1 MKKFINIIILA
12 HVSVS
17 NCFSSVT
24 NSVPISTSTSSP
36 RTSSFSS
43 STNNLIGNW
52 KDGKESLQRDDC
64 CVVSI
69 NGMESH
75 LNHLYEYF
83 VNQGPSD
90 LDLRTRIHAETLFN
104 DCLTIRQ
111 SVVSIPEFDMK
122 EKESDEID
130 SCTAALMEF
139 ARGVISFADGLVLK
153 KPCTDVY
160 MRIVC
165 ASDYKAIDP
174 MYHTDKA
181 PLRGYT
187 TLIGPGTEF
196 CENICSPLEYASL
209 RSLGNESSSSI
220 PTRKAKNM
228 EFIVMKGDYYEYN
241 DPDTSETSKIL
252 SRIKKRIWTRTSA
265 CVHRSPPGNGGRR
278 VIISL
283 DLADGDDDREWYQ
296 KNQKREW
303 RSGMTQ
309 RKSRLVA

>member
-1 MKKFINIIILA
+1 MKNILNIIIILA
-12 HVSVS
+12 QVSFSV
-17 NCFSSVT
+17 CFSSVT
-24 NSVPISTSTSSP
+24 KSFDTSNIPTASKN
-36 RTSSFSS
+36 T
-43 STNNLIGNW
+43 NLIGNW
-52 KDGKESLQRDDC
+52 KDGKTSLQRDDC

-69 NGMESH
+69 DGMEPH

-90 LDLRTRIHAETLFN
+90 LNLRARINAESLLH
-104 DCLTIRQ
+104 DCRTIRQ
-111 SVVSIPEFDMK
+111 SVVAIPEFDMK
-122 EKESDEID
+122 EYPNDEID
-130 SCTAALMEF
+130 PCTAALMEL
-139 ARGVISFADGLVLK
+139 ARGVISFADGLVLER
-153 KPCTDVY
+153 KPCMDVY

-209 RSLGNESSSSI
+209 RSLGNGSSSSI

-228 EFIVMKGDYYEYN
+228 EFIIMKGDYYEYN
-241 DPDTSETSKIL
+241 DSQMSQTFQLL
-252 SRIKKRIWTRTSA
+252 SRIKKKLWTRTSA

>member
-1 MKKFINIIILA
+1 MKTFLNLIIILA
-12 HVSVS
+12 QVSCS
-17 NCFSSVT
+17 TCFSSVT
-24 NSVPISTSTSSP
+24 KT
-36 RTSSFSS
+36 FDSS
-43 STNNLIGNW
+43 STISPSSNHPLIGNW

-69 NGMESH
+69 DGMESH

-83 VNQGPSD
+83 VNQGPSE
-90 LDLRTRIHAETLFN
+90 LDLRTRIHADALFQ

-111 SVVSIPEFDMK
+111 SVVAIPEFDM
-122 EKESDEID
+122 EEYENEEID
-130 SCTAALMEF
+130 PCTAALMEL
-139 ARGVISFADGLVLK
+139 AKGVISFTDGLVLAQ
-153 KPCTDVY
+153 PCTDVY

-196 CENICSPLEYASL
+196 CEKICSPLEYASL
-209 RSLGNESSSSI
+209 RSLGNESSPSI
-220 PTRKAKNM
+220 STRKAKNM

-241 DPDTSETSKIL
+241 DSDMSETSKIL
-252 SRIKKRIWTRTSA
+252 SRIKKKLWTRTSA

>member
-1 MKKFINIIILA
+1 
-12 HVSVS
+12 
-17 NCFSSVT
+17 VT
-24 NSVPISTSTSSP
+24 
-36 RTSSFSS
+36 
-43 STNNLIGNW
+43 
-52 KDGKESLQRDDC
+52 
-64 CVVSI
+64 
-69 NGMESH
+69 
-75 LNHLYEYF
+75 
-83 VNQGPSD
+83 
-90 LDLRTRIHAETLFN
+90 
-104 DCLTIRQ
+104 
-111 SVVSIPEFDMK
+111 IPEFDMNG
-122 EKESDEID
+122 EYPYDEIVD
-130 SCTAALMEF
+130 PCTAALMEL
-139 ARGVISFADGLVLK
+139 ARGVASFADGLVLE
-153 KPCTDVY
+153 KPSTDVY

-196 CENICSPLEYASL
+196 CESICSPLEYASL
-209 RSLGNESSSSI
+209 RSLGDGSSTSSI

-241 DPDTSETSKIL
+241 DPNTSQKDNL
-252 SRIKKRIWTRTSA
+252 LYRIKKRLWTRTSA